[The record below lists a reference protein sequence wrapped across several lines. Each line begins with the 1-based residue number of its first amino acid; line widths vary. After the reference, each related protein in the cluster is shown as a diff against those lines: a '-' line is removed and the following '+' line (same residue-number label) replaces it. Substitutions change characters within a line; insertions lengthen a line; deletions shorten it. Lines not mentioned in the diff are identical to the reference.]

1 MVANLSEGK
10 YTFHANAGDS
20 VDRFEV
26 QYKPANTLD
35 VLNTEK
41 GNLKVYQ
48 TKNEIVIDSP
58 IKVTG
63 VNIYDAS
70 GKLLYTK
77 TEMKIK

>member
-41 GNLKVYQ
+41 
-48 TKNEIVIDSP
+48 EI
-58 IKVTG
+58 
-63 VNIYDAS
+63 
-70 GKLLYTK
+70 
-77 TEMKIK
+77 

>member
-1 MVANLSEGK
+1 
-10 YTFHANAGDS
+10 
-20 VDRFEV
+20 
-26 QYKPANTLD
+26 
-35 VLNTEK
+35 
-41 GNLKVYQ
+41 VYQ

-77 TEMKIK
+77 KQNENKVKINSVFFKSGVYLVEVETSQGKQTKKVLK